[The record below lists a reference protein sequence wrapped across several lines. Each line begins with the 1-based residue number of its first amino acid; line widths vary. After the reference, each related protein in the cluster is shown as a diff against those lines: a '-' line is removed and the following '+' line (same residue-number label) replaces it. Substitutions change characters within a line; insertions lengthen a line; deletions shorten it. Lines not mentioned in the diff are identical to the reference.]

1 MRITVVGMGKIGLP
15 VAVQY
20 ASKGNDVVGCD
31 IDEGQVAAINDG
43 TARTGA
49 DDMDSILAEQWSS
62 GRLRAT
68 TETSA
73 AVAESDVTVLLVP
86 VSVTNGAP
94 DYRHMDAATE
104 QVASALQPG
113 HLVIYET
120 TLGVGTTRSRY
131 LPMLAK
137 SGLTPGR
144 DLFVAFSPERVQSHR
159 VIQDLRRYPKVVGG
173 IDAASGDR
181 ARRFYEAVLDAPVMS
196 VRDAETAEFTKLAES
211 VYRDVNIA
219 LANELAR
226 YAHDLDVDI
235 HDVITAANS
244 EPLSQLHQPGA
255 GVGGHCIPVYP
266 YFLLAGRPDMELVG
280 TARRINDAMPG
291 WVLDRVAEAIGGL
304 ERKRVLVLG
313 LAYRAD
319 VRETSHSV
327 GISLVE
333 GLRAAGATPLGAD
346 ACYSDLEIAAFGAE
360 PFDEARLDSVDAV
373 IVQALHSAYRSFP
386 WGKLPADTLVL
397 DGRNAL
403 DPELI
408 RGAGLRYLGV
418 GRKGRGPSSPDATR
432 ADARASGAATPQGR

>member
-20 ASKGNDVVGCD
+20 ASKGHDVVGCD
-31 IDEGQVAAINDG
+31 IDERHVAAINDG
-43 TARTGA
+43 TARTGV
-49 DDMDSILAEQWSS
+49 DDMDAILAEQWSA
-62 GRLRAT
+62 GRLHAT
-68 TETSA
+68 TDTSM
-73 AVAESDVTVLLVP
+73 AVAESEVTVLLVP
-86 VSVTNGAP
+86 VAVTDGAP

-104 QVASALQPG
+104 QVAAGLRRD
-113 HLVIYET
+113 HLVIFET
-120 TLGVGTTRSRY
+120 TFAVGTTRSRY

-173 IDAASGDR
+173 VDAASGER
-181 ARRFYEAVLDAPVMS
+181 ARRFYEAVLDAAVMS

-226 YAHDLDVDI
+226 YAHDLDVEID
-235 HDVITAANS
+235 DVISAANS

-266 YFLLAGRPDMELVG
+266 YFILAGRPDMELVG
-280 TARRINDAMPG
+280 MARRINDAMPG

-304 ERKRVLVLG
+304 EGKRVLVLG
-313 LAYRAD
+313 LSYRAD
-319 VRETSHSV
+319 VREISHSV
-327 GISLVE
+327 GISLVK
-333 GLRAAGATPLGAD
+333 GLRAAGATALGAD
-346 ACYSDLEIAAFGAE
+346 ACYSDVEIARFGAE
-360 PFDEARLDSVDAV
+360 PLDEARLDSIDAV
-373 IVQALHSAYRSFP
+373 IVQALHSTYRSFP
-386 WGKLPADTLVL
+386 WGKLPAGAFVL

-403 DPELI
+403 DPALI
-408 RGAGLRYLGV
+408 RSAGLRYLGV
-418 GRKGRGPSSPDATR
+418 GRNGVVPS
-432 ADARASGAATPQGR
+432 

>member
-20 ASKGNDVVGCD
+20 ASKGHDVVGCD
-31 IDEGQVAAINDG
+31 IDERHVAAINDG
-43 TARTGA
+43 TARTGV
-49 DDMDSILAEQWSS
+49 DDMDAILAEQWSA
-62 GRLRAT
+62 GRLHAT
-68 TETSA
+68 TDTTM

-86 VSVTNGAP
+86 VSVADGAP

-104 QVASALQPG
+104 QVAAGLRPD
-113 HLVIYET
+113 HLVIFET
-120 TLGVGTTRSRY
+120 TFAVGTTRSRY
-131 LPMLAK
+131 LPILAK

-173 IDAASGDR
+173 VDAASGER

-226 YAHDLDVDI
+226 YAHDLDVEID
-235 HDVITAANS
+235 DVISAANS

-266 YFLLAGRPDMELVG
+266 YFILAGRPDMELVG
-280 TARRINDAMPG
+280 MARRINDAMPG

-304 ERKRVLVLG
+304 EGKRVLVLG
-313 LAYRAD
+313 LSYRAD
-319 VRETSHSV
+319 VREISHSV

-346 ACYSDLEIAAFGAE
+346 ACYSDAEIERFGAE
-360 PFDEARLDSVDAV
+360 PLDEARLDSIDAV

-386 WGKLPADTLVL
+386 WGKLPAGAFVL
-397 DGRNAL
+397 DGRNTL

-408 RGAGLRYLGV
+408 RSAGLRYLGV
-418 GRKGRGPSSPDATR
+418 GRNGVVQS
-432 ADARASGAATPQGR
+432 